1 MTVDGQ
7 PDQQRH
13 GADDFDFLVL
23 GAGHNGLVLQAYLC
37 KAGFKVLSLDRAA
50 VAGGGLSTLEDP
62 RYPGFRHNTHA
73 FFHRAIT
80 AMPWYADLDLER
92 HGAVYIEPE
101 LNVLLLT
108 KDGRTLEWWTDF
120 ERTVAS
126 FAQFSARDAATLRRW
141 YEEFAPI
148 VGKII
153 RPEAAAPP
161 LPPDERRA
169 ILGRSAAGRRML
181 EVSALS
187 PLEFVQNEFEHPTIQ
202 AGLLFFNGL
211 REVDLRVRGFG
222 HHIAALLAQP
232 SKAQMPL
239 GGSAALA
246 RALESAVRE
255 AGGVIRTLTT
265 PRRIVV
271 EGGCA
276 VGVETMAGE
285 FIAARCGVISSLNPQ
300 QTFLD
305 LLEEQHL
312 PSSVKARA
320 QDFQYNLLAPLF
332 ALNLNLREAPHY
344 AVAEKRPELDD
355 GFMVVMGLDHIDQFF
370 DVIRHHEAGTIP
382 PTLMWGACPT
392 RFDPSQAPPGQHT
405 GFMWEKLPYRLDGDP
420 GNWDRARDEH
430 GRVMLELWCRHAP
443 NMAGAVIDG
452 FTRSPLDVERSLPN
466 MREGDLLIGAFTNDQ
481 VGYNRPFPGAG
492 QYRSHL
498 PGLYLC
504 GSSSHP
510 GGNITGLPGYNAAQ
524 IILADLGVKADWVP
538 PPIRERLSS
547 L

>member
-1 MTVDGQ
+1 MTIDAQ
-7 PDQQRH
+7 PDRGRY
-13 GADDFDFLVL
+13 GADDFDFVVL

-62 RYPGFRHNTHA
+62 RYPGFQHNTHA

-80 AMPWYADLDLER
+80 AMPWYTDLDLER
-92 HGAVYIEPE
+92 HGAVYVEPE

-108 KDGRTLEWWTDF
+108 RDGRTLEWWTDF

-148 VGKII
+148 VSKII
-153 RPEAAAPP
+153 RPEAASPP

-169 ILGRSAAGRRML
+169 ILGRSTAGRRLL

-187 PLEFVQNEFEHPTIQ
+187 PLEFVQSEFEHPTIQ

-255 AGGVIRTLTT
+255 VGGVIRTLTT

-271 EGGCA
+271 EGGRA
-276 VGVETMAGE
+276 VGVETTYGE
-285 FIAARCGVISSLNPQ
+285 FISARCGVISSLNPQ
-300 QTFLD
+300 QTFLG
-305 LLEEQHL
+305 LLEEQNL
-312 PSSVKARA
+312 PSEIKGRA
-320 QDFQYNLLAPLF
+320 EDFQYNLLAPLF

-344 AVAEKRPELDD
+344 TVADKRPELDH

-392 RFDPSQAPPGQHT
+392 RFDPSQAPPGRHT
-405 GFMWEKLPYRLDGDP
+405 GFMWEKLPYRLNGDP
-420 GNWDRARDEH
+420 GNWDHARDEH
-430 GRVMLELWCRHAP
+430 GRVMLELWRQHAP
-443 NMAGAVIDG
+443 NIADAVIDS

-492 QYRSHL
+492 QYRAHL

-538 PPIRERLSS
+538 PPIRERLSG